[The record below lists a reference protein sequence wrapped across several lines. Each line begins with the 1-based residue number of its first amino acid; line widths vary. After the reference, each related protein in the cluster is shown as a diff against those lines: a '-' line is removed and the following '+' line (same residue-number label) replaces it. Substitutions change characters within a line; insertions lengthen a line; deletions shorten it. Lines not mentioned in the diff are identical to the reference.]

1 MHSFDV
7 TEVRGLLR
15 GDQAIPAAAVPR
27 PLAFSA
33 PPARA
38 PMLLL
43 TSAIPTHSAQT
54 GLKKGPS
61 PRLLMAFGMTA
72 CLLAGLICQTG
83 LPYLYLPH
91 PESQTAAT
99 DAATNA
105 APATASDAA
114 PAASVSDSVAL
125 DSDADP
131 ADTASTPPAITAS
144 DMHLVPAFKP
154 GVDFGPV
161 LGQLSI
167 PAALEHPGEGG
178 PYLTIAAM
186 HPAAPAAAAAH
197 HQAKLPSVA
206 RHPTFAPPLTDY
218 HLESRFGPRRDPF
231 NGELA
236 FHAGLDLVAPFR
248 SPVYDAAPGVVI
260 FAGLKGAYG
269 NCIDIDH
276 GSGLVTRY
284 GHLDKILVSR
294 GQHVGMHQKIAL
306 LGDTGRSTG
315 PHLHFEVRV
324 NNEPQDPL
332 KFLNT
337 WHAPAVIPVKAAATD
352 SD

>member
-7 TEVRGLLR
+7 NEVRGLLR
-15 GDQAIPAAAVPR
+15 GDQAIPAASVMPR

-43 TSAIPTHSAQT
+43 TSAIPTHPAKT
-54 GLKKGPS
+54 ALKKGPP
-61 PRLLMAFGMTA
+61 PRLLISFGMAA

-83 LPYLYLPH
+83 LPNLYLPR
-91 PESQTAAT
+91 PDAAAT
-99 DAATNA
+99 DAAPA
-105 APATASDAA
+105 ASSDSSAAAA

-125 DSDADP
+125 DSDSDP
-131 ADTASTPPAITAS
+131 ADAPSPPPAITAS
-144 DMHLVPAFKP
+144 DMHLVPAFRP
-154 GVDFGPV
+154 GIDFGPV

-167 PAALEHPGEGG
+167 PAVLEHPGEGG

-186 HPAAPAAAAAH
+186 HPTAPAVAAAH

-206 RHPTFAPPLTDY
+206 RHPTFAAPLADY

-324 NNEPQDPL
+324 NGEPQDPL

-337 WHAPAVIPVKAAATD
+337 WHAPAVIPVKASASD